1 MVLYFKALS
10 FKCFKVLTEG
20 QRLKEGGNYFEV
32 REIIHV
38 RFQKFVSF
46 SFKITLEVYHNDIK
60 PYIFQISS
68 YFNYLIVCLFVPYD

>member
-1 MVLYFKALS
+1 M
-10 FKCFKVLTEG
+10 LTEG
-20 QRLKEGGNYFEV
+20 QHFKEGGDYFEV

-46 SFKITLEVYHNDIK
+46 TFKIKLEVYHNDKK

-68 YFNYLIVCLFVPYD
+68 YFNYLINTRLDIFGLLLLKHL